1 MTVGFVV
8 EPLTLVDVAIG
19 MKEFSSSTSL
29 VILPLTLVA
38 RLVRPNHC
46 ALTVPQTAFPLALVD
61 SACLVVVSASFNWDV
76 FLVNPT
82 QRLFRLFMFKIF
94 AVYFRSHFQYL
105 VFASLQETTH

>member
-8 EPLTLVDVAIG
+8 EPLTLVNVAIG
-19 MKEFSSSTSL
+19 MKEFSSPTSL

-46 ALTVPQTAFPLALVD
+46 ALPVPQTTFPLALVD
-61 SACLVVVSASFNWDV
+61 SACLVIVSASFNWDV

-82 QRLFRLFMFKIF
+82 QRLLRLFMFKIF

-105 VFASLQETTH
+105 VFASLQEATH